1 MNTITLDAAYW
12 YGLLTAF
19 VLPVLVGLVTTRVTH
34 PGTKAVILLALSA
47 ADSFIVEL
55 AAGTPGWNATNALII
70 TAVNFVVAVA
80 THFGLWKPT
89 GVARRAQDA
98 FVKAA

>member
-1 MNTITLDAAYW
+1 MNPITLDAAYW

-34 PGTKAVILLALSA
+34 PGTKAVVLLALSA
-47 ADSFIVEL
+47 VDSFIVEL
-55 AAGTPGWNATNALII
+55 AADTPGWNASNAAVL
-70 TAVNFVVAVA
+70 TLVNFVVAVA

-89 GVARRAQDA
+89 GIARRAQDA
-98 FVKAA
+98 FAKAA